1 MSETCS
7 QVVLQQDRASKQW
20 MTYTKES
27 VDEVSFDLAEV
38 LVLDHEKGMFLVLC
52 PHQHAKPRLLREPDH
67 TKLRQR

>member
-1 MSETCS
+1 
-7 QVVLQQDRASKQW
+7 